1 MRGQTAFRRKTGKVQ
16 EVSDSSNEVILAE
29 NSTGS
34 SAESSSSP
42 TSEDAA
48 TTVTDIVPSPGSPK
62 SSSSLPY
69 YSISIPRSVFLPLED
84 TVIPLFFNSYLFL
97 PKDPQINNG
106 FMDLLP
112 QSYSGTQFGS
122 SLHLSLLAVSL
133 FSVAAWTGQRALLHS
148 SQDTFIKALRTTR
161 EALQGDIDGNLNEIL
176 MSVLLLD
183 LYEVGASFLWSE
195 LTYLFGLS
203 RTFLR
208 EKTDNFLLGTICVGP
223 LP

>member
-1 MRGQTAFRRKTGKVQ
+1 
-16 EVSDSSNEVILAE
+16 
-29 NSTGS
+29 
-34 SAESSSSP
+34 
-42 TSEDAA
+42 
-48 TTVTDIVPSPGSPK
+48 
-62 SSSSLPY
+62 
-69 YSISIPRSVFLPLED
+69 
-84 TVIPLFFNSYLFL
+84 
-97 PKDPQINNG
+97 
-106 FMDLLP
+106 MDLLP

-195 LTYLFGLS
+195 LTYLFLLS